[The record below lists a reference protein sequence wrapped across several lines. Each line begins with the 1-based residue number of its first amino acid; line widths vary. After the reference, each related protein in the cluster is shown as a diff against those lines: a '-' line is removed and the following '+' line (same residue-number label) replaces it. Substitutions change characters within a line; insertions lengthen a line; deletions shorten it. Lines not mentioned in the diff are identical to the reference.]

1 MRRARLLLG
10 RFHLNISEIH
20 QFTKTG
26 SGQKH
31 KEMLNNRGFFCRAAT
46 DGWQSAGVHAI
57 PQHDAPRK
65 PADSNIMLW
74 SSLDGKDNASSF

>member
-1 MRRARLLLG
+1 
-10 RFHLNISEIH
+10 
-20 QFTKTG
+20 
-26 SGQKH
+26 
-31 KEMLNNRGFFCRAAT
+31 MLNNRVAFSVFCRAAT

-74 SSLDGKDNASSF
+74 SSLDGKDNASSFCDAILYSK